1 MATLNS
7 WLPAPAGLELPQDEV
22 HVWRAGLDLSAERLE
37 QLHQLLSADEQQ
49 RVARFYFEKDR
60 RHYAA
65 ARGFLRTILARYLR
79 LEPAHLRFSYNTFG
93 KPEVAAG
100 LSDNSVRLNL
110 AHSHGLALFAVT
122 RTREI
127 GVDLEQV
134 SAERATMDIAQRF
147 FAPAEVAVLHSLPE
161 QARCR
166 AFFSCWTRKEAF
178 IKARGLGLSL
188 PLNQINADA
197 KRLVA
202 EGRDPQAEIDAG
214 HIDNNDVPHHQNDG
228 DNEVTGVTVSDG
240 HVGNGWVQGKFAP
253 SPAARTFFTQQHGE
267 NVTYQIVP
275 ARRCSKA
282 WSSRRTPR
290 TRSRHG

>member
-161 QARCR
+161 EARCR
-166 AFFSCWTRKEAF
+166 AFFNCWTRKEAF

-188 PLNQINADA
+188 PLNQFAVTLAPGDA
-197 KRLVA
+197 PALLSA
-202 EGRDPQAEIDAG
+202 QNDPQAPGRWILRELDVANGYAAALAVEG
-214 HIDNNDVPHHQNDG
+214 H
-228 DNEVTGVTVSDG
+228 
-240 HVGNGWVQGKFAP
+240 GWDL
-253 SPAARTFFTQQHGE
+253 
-267 NVTYQIVP
+267 
-275 ARRCSKA
+275 RC
-282 WSSRRTPR
+282 WDC
-290 TRSRHG
+290 